1 MPLQVYKAP
10 SSGEGRLRAFRTDA
24 DLFRTPDGEV
34 VLVTEPYR
42 FPVFHHFRTLDGPQ
56 LPGSVE
62 VWEGPE
68 GDPEG
73 EARAEW
79 ERRREM
85 VLRMRPMSRAEDG
98 EDWRRAIAAMNHYQ
112 VNEMYAARRVTDP
125 VPSFAELDARAKAA
139 PATPRE
145 DPPVTREEAEARA
158 ACEEAERQEREWRRE
173 VLRSLNRPKAF
184 LGMTLPF
191 GRKRER

>member
-1 MPLQVYKAP
+1 MMHHEHGIP

-42 FPVFHHFRTLDGPQ
+42 FPVFHHLADLDGPQ

-73 EARAEW
+73 EAREEW
-79 ERRREM
+79 DRRREM
-85 VLRMRPMSRAEDG
+85 VLNMRPMSRAEDG
-98 EDWRRAIAAMNHYQ
+98 EDWGRAIRAMNSYQ
-112 VNEMYAARRVTDP
+112 LNEMYAARRITDP

-139 PATPRE
+139 PAAPRE
-145 DPPVTREEAEARA
+145 DPPVTREEAQAEAAR
-158 ACEEAERQEREWRRE
+158 EESEREEREWRRD
-173 VLRSLNRPKAF
+173 VLRELNRSKAF
-184 LGMTLPF
+184 LGMTLSF
-191 GRKRER
+191 GRKCER

>member
-1 MPLQVYKAP
+1 MSLQVYKAP
-10 SSGEGRLRAFRTDA
+10 EPREGRLRAFRTDA
-24 DLFRTPDGEV
+24 DLFRTPEGEV

-42 FPVFHHFRTLDGPQ
+42 FPVFHHFGSLDGPQ

-68 GDPEG
+68 GDPDG
-73 EARAEW
+73 ETRAEW

-98 EDWRRAIAAMNHYQ
+98 EDWGRAIRAMNSYQ
-112 VNEMYAARRVTDP
+112 LNEMYAARRITDP

-139 PATPRE
+139 PAAPRE
-145 DPPVTREEAEARA
+145 DPPVTRGEAQTEAAR
-158 ACEEAERQEREWRRE
+158 EGSEREWRRD
-173 VLRSLNRPKAF
+173 VLRALNRPRAF
-184 LGMTLPF
+184 FGMTLTF
-191 GRKRER
+191 GRKCEH

>member
-1 MPLQVYKAP
+1 MRYQGREAP
-10 SSGEGRLRAFRTDA
+10 ASGEGRLRAFRTDA
-24 DLFRTPDGEV
+24 DLFRMPDGEV

-42 FPVFHHFRTLDGPQ
+42 FPVFHHFGSLDGPQ

-79 ERRREM
+79 DRRREM

-98 EDWRRAIAAMNHYQ
+98 EDWSRAIRAMNSYQ
-112 VNEMYAARRVTDP
+112 LNEMYAARRITDP
-125 VPSFAELDARAKAA
+125 IPSFEELDARAKAA
-139 PATPRE
+139 PRE
-145 DPPVTREEAEARA
+145 DPLEPPVTREEAQAEAAREESE
-158 ACEEAERQEREWRRE
+158 CEEREWRRD
-173 VLRSLNRPKAF
+173 VLRALNKPRAF
-184 LGMTLPF
+184 LGMTLSF
-191 GRKRER
+191 GRKHER